1 MRPESCWAGQP
12 PSSGPGM
19 GPGLL
24 GPRDSGWPPC
34 LADTCYA
41 SGVAGQALRQL
52 GFHGHMG
59 SVMWFSGLQDAKDAP
74 HGVQMLGEARLGP
87 QQGQEAMGGPSGVH
101 WRWKEIG

>member
-1 MRPESCWAGQP
+1 MDEDASRVLLAGQP

-19 GPGLL
+19 GLGLL
-24 GPRDSGWPPC
+24 GPRDSGWPLC
-34 LADTCYA
+34 LADTCCA

-74 HGVQMLGEARLGP
+74 HGV
-87 QQGQEAMGGPSGVH
+87 
-101 WRWKEIG
+101 